1 MKGQSN
7 AGLLPVSGLPG
18 EWEIEPALAGPDGF
32 SSAFWGRGG
41 MRAKRSSPL
50 TLSLAQSPYSC
61 LPYAC
66 IARLEREI
74 DSISFAARARTF

>member
-1 MKGQSN
+1 MKRPSSGGIV
-7 AGLLPVSGLPG
+7 AGCGLPG